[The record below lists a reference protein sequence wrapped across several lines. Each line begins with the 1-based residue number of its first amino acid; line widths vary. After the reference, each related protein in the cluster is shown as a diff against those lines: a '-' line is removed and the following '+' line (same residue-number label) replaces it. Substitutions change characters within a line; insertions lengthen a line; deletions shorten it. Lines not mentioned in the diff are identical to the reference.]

1 MALLHLE
8 LLHPAAA
15 LTLHA
20 FTDNSNAPYK
30 QAVLVATLEV
40 AEGGGGGC
48 KLEQVAERAL
58 ASLWDAEL
66 GPDKLAA
73 LLSRL
78 VVRVVEVQE
87 EALGQGDCPQ

>member
-1 MALLHLE
+1 M
-8 LLHPAAA
+8 
-15 LTLHA
+15 
-20 FTDNSNAPYK
+20 
-30 QAVLVATLEV
+30 
-40 AEGGGGGC
+40 
-48 KLEQVAERAL
+48 AERAL
-58 ASLWDAEL
+58 ASLWGANL